1 MGLKFNINSLEEK
14 LNKID
19 DSSKKITKKIG
30 NFTNKKQIE
39 YIISFFFQLLNYE
52 YQIKKIEYLDL
63 INNLSY
69 NYLLGSEWYIG
80 EEYPFD
86 YFFNTIDQNIKNKI
100 YIFLFFM
107 NTLYQKFD

>member
-1 MGLKFNINSLEEK
+1 MKFNINSLEEK

-39 YIISFFFQLLNYE
+39 YIISFFFQLINYE

-63 INNLSY
+63 INNLSH

-80 EEYPFD
+80 EEYHFD
-86 YFFNTIDQNIKNKI
+86 YFFNTIDQNIKHKI
-100 YIFLFFM
+100 YFFLFFM
-107 NTLYQKFD
+107 NTLYQKLD